1 MNFGPTTSTG
11 QSGFRQ
17 NAPTPTPTSTS
28 KIRRW
33 RLSIRMVSSMT
44 DQEILKSKSKVRI
57 WFFREQFYVIIL
69 SSVIFCII
77 FLRWDWLAGRQ
88 TVRLK
93 TKRWWVWHSPDAFFP
108 ILATQ
113 LLTFLTL
120 SYGLWTVLDMTLS
133 GYITREESFS
143 ILGESINAN

>member
-1 MNFGPTTSTG
+1 MNFGLTTFTG

-44 DQEILKSKSKVRI
+44 DQEIPKSKSKVRI

-93 TKRWWVWHSPDAFFP
+93 TKRWWVRHSSEAVVFH
-108 ILATQ
+108 ILSTL

-120 SYGLWTVLDMTLS
+120 SHGLWDMPYS
-133 GYITREESFS
+133 GYITRYITFS
-143 ILGESINAN
+143 ILGV